1 MNYSAKNV
9 FIESHGLLSGLDIIL
24 YSINQS
30 LKLYCIQIQM
40 GGTYTM
46 VQLAGGGTYTMV
58 QLAGGG
64 TYTMVQLAG
73 PNGVL

>member
-58 QLAGGG
+58 QLAG
-64 TYTMVQLAG
+64 

>member
-1 MNYSAKNV
+1 V
-9 FIESHGLLSGLDIIL
+9 FVENHGLLSGIDMVQ

-58 QLAGGG
+58 QLAG
-64 TYTMVQLAG
+64 